1 MGYFNSKKTKWR
13 GKMNYNDMIYLQ
25 HYGVSIQKIKE
36 MDTVTTETLAEAIEK
51 EKKYPIHKRESD
63 LQDDIVSLLDELEID
78 YHPSMSGL
86 KKGSWGQIRF
96 MKKQGIRK
104 GHADLTIEEPIENY
118 QILFIELK
126 TVYGKLKDYQKVW
139 LRKKKE
145 QGYAVSVSYGFFDTL
160 YKIKKYLL
168 GEPVIWEEKGE

>member
-1 MGYFNSKKTKWR
+1 
-13 GKMNYNDMIYLQ
+13 MNYNDMIYLQ

-51 EKKYPIHKRESD
+51 EKKYPIHQRESD
-63 LQDDIVSLLDELEID
+63 LQADIVSLLDELKID

-86 KKGSWGQIRF
+86 KKGSWGQVKF
-96 MKKQGIRK
+96 MKKQGIKK
-104 GHADLTIEEPIENY
+104 GHPDLIIEEPSGNY

-126 TVYGKLKDYQKVW
+126 TMSGRLKDWQKEW

-145 QGYAVSVSYGFFDTL
+145 QGYAVSVSYGYFDTI
-160 YKIKKYLL
+160 YKIKKYLA
-168 GEPVIWEEKGE
+168 GEPIIWEEE